1 MRKSNTKVLNI
12 WAKLSLKIWKFA
24 IVIRFHSVLPG
35 VTWNGALV
43 ASKINVSPWN
53 LDRMCIFMIETQWF
67 PRFFWALWPKFHDR
81 ETKTGLNIYW
91 YQKPHILAFIQNKQ
105 KDFNIFRFNDIWVFV
120 KGVFGPNFS

>member
-53 LDRMCIFMIETQWF
+53 LDRMCIFMIKNQWF
-67 PRFFWALWPKFHDR
+67 PRFLCYFDLNVLIGKPKPD
-81 ETKTGLNIYW
+81 LNSYW
-91 YQKPHILAFIQNKQ
+91 YQKPHILAFVWDKQ
-105 KDFNIFRFNDIWVFV
+105 KDFTIFLFKDIWVFV
-120 KGVFGPNFS
+120 KGVFGPNFG